1 MTDYIEEEIY
11 EEEYEEESSFSKIR
25 KRLKYI
31 LIIWLMVLVV
41 FAIMSRSGDSTVED
55 NTSSSKNIFTQEYVV
70 QNDLT
75 TDEKVYW
82 VVVSD
87 NLINVTNSIWWTI
100 SYENCQPWRK
110 VFAWEMLFHISPSD
124 DVSTQNSNIQLS
136 YVKKQIDNLNDII
149 SHTQNSLDI
158 QTDLL
163 KQQEE
168 VSQRNYL
175 LFRDNLENLEKQK
188 DLNSDDMQVTQDNMD
203 KQLDLLQQSQNIDL
217 SKLNSNIDSFKQ
229 QLKTAITDSMRKL
242 DDTFGITD
250 TTSNATYESSLSA
263 KNINLKSQVKS
274 DFNWLNSKLDN
285 MLSMT
290 DDDLLQYINDLSK
303 LFSLA
308 SQAVDASL
316 ASTSLPQT
324 SVSWPSIET
333 FYTMFSA
340 YATAMQTYKTN
351 FQTLASAYH
360 TTLVN
365 YDAQINSL
373 ENNIDTM
380 DDNKTPSADLTF
392 DSNINSMKSQLNN
405 LELSTT
411 SISKQIQ
418 NSDNTKSIQLWQL
431 QSQYLTL
438 AQNYELLANNLG
450 WEVIKS
456 PINWIIKNKQATQ
469 LNKVNPNTMLCQ
481 VVPVDNNA
489 IKIQI
494 FSPYQLNIGQKIV
507 FLDWDKKLWEWQI
520 EYQLPYMDSVTQ
532 NYTYEITSTNLDLI
546 EWQRIGIWLQLESSS
561 TWNIM
566 IPLDYVQPKLDWYY
580 VYVKVSNAQ
589 WQSAA
594 FDKKIQVWDIDNGY
608 IQVLSGLKIGNII
621 LK

>member
-175 LFRDNLENLEKQK
+175 LFRDNLENLENQK
-188 DLNSDDMQVTQDNMD
+188 DLSSDDMKVTQDNMD

-250 TTSNATYESSLSA
+250 TTSNASYDSSLSA
-263 KNINLKSQVKS
+263 SNHSLKSQVKS
-274 DFNWLNSKLDN
+274 DFNILNSKLN
-285 MLSMT
+285 NILSMT
-290 DDDLLQYINDLSK
+290 DDDLSEYISDLSK

-340 YATAMQTYKTN
+340 YTTAMQTYKTN

-380 DDNKTPSADLTF
+380 DENKAPSAELTF

-507 FLDWDKKLWEWQI
+507 FLDWDKKLWESQI

-532 NYTYEITSTNLDLI
+532 NYTYEVTSTNLDLI
-546 EWQRIGIWLQLESSS
+546 EWQRIGIWIQLDSES

>member
-87 NLINVTNSIWWTI
+87 NLINVTNSVWWTI

-175 LFRDNLENLEKQK
+175 LFRDNLENLENQK
-188 DLNSDDMQVTQDNMD
+188 DLSSDDMKVTQDNMD

-507 FLDWDKKLWEWQI
+507 FLDWDKKLWESQI